1 MSTQFAAV
9 LPFICAASE
18 PDPNCET
25 ETQPNSPFAPY
36 RDRTVALLRR
46 YFRMSIEI
54 GRLPALLGREFFRAN
69 VTTTQM
75 HTFED
80 QVVFVIDIERC
91 LDRLNRRG
99 KKMIAVFIFQEYTFD
114 EAVAEFRWA
123 RRTLCRAL
131 PRALD
136 ELSDMLLRHKLL
148 EPFPHDEELLCD
160 DRRSRGSGSSR
171 TDNCQAKLSVVLS
184 T

>member
-1 MSTQFAAV
+1 MSTQFAAI
-9 LPFICAASE
+9 LPFINASSD
-18 PDPNCET
+18 PDSNCEP
-25 ETQPNSPFAPY
+25 ESQSQSPFAPY
-36 RDRTVALLRR
+36 RDRTAALLRR

-69 VTTTQM
+69 VTSTQM

-80 QVVFVIDIERC
+80 QVIFVIDVERC
-91 LDRLNRRG
+91 LDRLNRQG
-99 KKMIAVFIFQEYTFD
+99 KKMIATFVFQEYTFD

-136 ELSDMLLRHKLL
+136 DLSDMFLQRKLL
-148 EPFPHDEELLCD
+148 EPFPDNEQLPQED
-160 DRRSRGSGSSR
+160 FRNRESRQSRS
-171 TDNCQAKLSVVLS
+171 DVCQ
-184 T
+184 